1 MLAEDEL
8 TTAAAVVANR
18 RATYGDPGEHF
29 ARTAALVS
37 VLFSGILR
45 RPITAGEWGMVM
57 ILEKLSRQQGRRPA
71 PNSDNAVDAAGYA
84 ACWAEIEG

>member
-1 MLAEDEL
+1 MLAEEIL
-8 TTAAAVVANR
+8 IAASKVVENR
-18 RATYGDPGEHF
+18 RATYGDPAEHF

-45 RPITAGEWGMVM
+45 RPITASEWGMVM